1 MKEKRTVRLD
11 LYCDKEIVKSDIGFN
26 EALFSGVLLKSA
38 KEGVNYYLQASF
50 DLRQWPEAKESNE
63 NTNKI
68 LWSLKIFS
76 SDSVAVVRDTE
87 QQDYERDVKKQWE
100 DKEPGRAER
109 AKKARRKY
117 MLQLKQEAGEQL
129 TE

>member
-50 DLRQWPEAKESNE
+50 DLR
-63 NTNKI
+63 
-68 LWSLKIFS
+68 
-76 SDSVAVVRDTE
+76 
-87 QQDYERDVKKQWE
+87 
-100 DKEPGRAER
+100 
-109 AKKARRKY
+109 
-117 MLQLKQEAGEQL
+117 
-129 TE
+129 